1 MNLPVSEVIE
11 QGTKTI
17 DFNYRKKA
25 EGLML
30 KEFSG
35 YIVSTTD
42 GFDGIEE
49 GVLIL
54 RKGYIVAA
62 LYEILNYCITVF
74 GDSSIKHIANSFMNK
89 KGIVDVY
96 GLTNQQVDLVTAF
109 NDKIKLARPI
119 TKKEI
124 SKTYLDRFS
133 EEFSKELLKEVIS
146 SHESKESV
154 LKKFGLGR
162 LG

>member
-62 LYEILNYCITVF
+62 LYEILNYGITVF

-89 KGIVDVY
+89 K
-96 GLTNQQVDLVTAF
+96 
-109 NDKIKLARPI
+109 
-119 TKKEI
+119 
-124 SKTYLDRFS
+124 
-133 EEFSKELLKEVIS
+133 
-146 SHESKESV
+146 
-154 LKKFGLGR
+154 
-162 LG
+162 